1 MTAAPAPS
9 YSTWDELVQTWQHLD
24 LPNKAWR
31 AEIIEESIVMS
42 PPPAPAHN
50 MIADV
55 VHRELVGALPR
66 ELGIFQTL
74 GIAVPLRRSLF
85 IPDVVVVPRAE
96 IPGRED
102 PQPVPAE
109 RALLVV
115 EITSKSNADVD
126 RKQKL
131 WTYAHAEVPLY
142 VLIDEFAEEGPTV
155 FLHSDPQDGSYGKR
169 EQVSFGKPIELP
181 EPFGLAIPTDE
192 F

>member
-31 AEIIEESIVMS
+31 AEIIEETIVMT
-42 PPPAPAHN
+42 PPQAPAHN
-50 MIADV
+50 MIADI

-74 GIAVPLRRSLF
+74 GVAVPLRRSLF
-85 IPDVVVVPRAE
+85 IPDLVVVPRAE
-96 IPGRED
+96 MPGRGD

-131 WTYAHAEVPLY
+131 WTYAHAEVPRY
-142 VLIDEFAEEGPTV
+142 VLIDEFAEEGPAV
-155 FLHSDPQDGSYGKR
+155 FVHSDPQDGSYGKR
-169 EQVSFGKPIELP
+169 EQVFFGKPIELP
-181 EPFGLAIPTDE
+181 EPFDLAIPTDE